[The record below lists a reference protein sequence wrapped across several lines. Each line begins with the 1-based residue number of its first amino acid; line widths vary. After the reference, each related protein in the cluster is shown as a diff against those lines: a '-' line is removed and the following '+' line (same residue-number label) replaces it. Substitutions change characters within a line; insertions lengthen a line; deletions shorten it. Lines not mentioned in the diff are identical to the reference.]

1 MDMRITCSHIHLF
14 TYLYTFALH
23 LCSFSTAFALKV
35 PPVSNQFEI
44 NPFLFRK
51 NTIDYFQKE
60 GLVLH
65 SYVVLSVLTI
75 SAVFESYT
83 TII

>member
-1 MDMRITCSHIHLF
+1 
-14 TYLYTFALH
+14 
-23 LCSFSTAFALKV
+23 
-35 PPVSNQFEI
+35 VSNQFEI

-65 SYVVLSVLTI
+65 SYVVVLRPISFASSEAVVNSRARDTFLPTI
-75 SAVFESYT
+75 LCRPPDTQTQRTCFVVKSIGSYGDAF
-83 TII
+83 